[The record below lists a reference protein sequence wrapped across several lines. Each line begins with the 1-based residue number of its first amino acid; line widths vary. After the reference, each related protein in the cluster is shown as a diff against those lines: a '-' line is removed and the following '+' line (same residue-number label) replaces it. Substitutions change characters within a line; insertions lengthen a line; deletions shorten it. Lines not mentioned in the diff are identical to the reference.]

1 MLEAYSQE
9 ALDELLAQV
18 PPRPGLGLLSHERS
32 PPAGSLW
39 LRGLDGLHA
48 DLDGSATLASA
59 AALNPVLAG
68 NVEERDLATNE
79 HRYLAVAST
88 THGRQIG

>member
-9 ALDELLAQV
+9 ALDEVLAQV
-18 PPRPGLGLLSHERS
+18 PAPGLGLLSHERS
-32 PPAGSLW
+32 PPAGALW

-48 DLDGSATLASA
+48 DLDGSAALASA

-68 NVEERDLATNE
+68 SVKGE
-79 HRYLAVAST
+79 AS
-88 THGRQIG
+88 